1 MFMTLP
7 PEDRGAAPGFF
18 SKKVYEMGEQ
28 DPCLDHECIVLAEM
42 TSCGRNDCEF
52 GTPQWCV
59 YTRLTYPEY
68 AKGYKYK
75 DHVEKEAFALP
86 GDASAGRSCFDGIL
100 PDHVLDQKY
109 VHSDKGPPV

>member
-18 SKKVYEMGEQ
+18 SMDVYKMEEQ
-28 DPCLDHECIVLAEM
+28 NLCLDHECIVLAEM
-42 TSCGRNDCEF
+42 TSCGCNDCEF
-52 GTPQWCV
+52 GTPHLCL

-75 DHVEKEAFALP
+75 DHVEKEGFAWP
-86 GDASAGRSCFDGIL
+86 GDASAGKSCFHGIL
-100 PDHVLDQKY
+100 PDDTLEEKY
-109 VHSDKGPPV
+109 LHSDKAPPV